1 MLLNIVKV
9 CVTDCYICHLTDYTF
24 LLLYIIFTGIKIKIM
39 NIKKLFTGIFFATA
53 LLLGQFEDP
62 VSISTSIEGNA
73 RAGEVI
79 EVQVIFSIDQG
90 WHIYGMDEIENG
102 PIPTSVKIFG
112 EAIKKQGIAIE
123 PDPIVSY
130 DDGFEMDIPHHDGRT
145 IITIP
150 LQLKDNVELGEIQ
163 LIAEATYQSCN
174 NTVCY
179 PPMDQSIEF
188 TVIIEPGDPRIDK
201 LNLVE
206 KVAIIE
212 NIDEL
217 SSLDN
222 AIEKGFWSFIILA
235 ASMGFLALLTPCV
248 FPMIP
253 ITVSFFT
260 QQGETSGKKPIKNAT
275 VYALGIIATFTLL
288 GFLLAVFLG
297 ASGANQ
303 LASSPW
309 VNLFIGAL
317 FVFFA
322 LSLFGMYEIQV
333 PQKLR
338 SYSLNQEKRSG
349 YVGILFMALT
359 FTLASFTCTVQFV
372 GLLLVAAAQ
381 GQWFWPMI
389 GMIVFSTAFAL
400 PFFFLAMFP
409 QYLAKL
415 PKSGGWL
422 NAVKVVLG
430 FLVFAVAFK
439 FIGNVDIVWGW
450 GLFTHNVVLAIWT
463 VSMIFT
469 GLYLLG
475 KIRLPHDSPIES
487 IGVGRM
493 LLSLFFIVF
502 GIYLGIGLLGRPI
515 NGTIES
521 YLPPKVESESG
532 IFITGVDTV
541 VDANKWYS
549 ELEDGIA
556 EAKRSG
562 KPIFLS
568 FSGYT
573 CTNCH
578 WMDAN
583 ILAQLEIRELLE
595 HFVLVKLY
603 TDGGKNHR
611 VKRQYEIDRFG
622 TAAQPFYAILDGN
635 EIEIARFPGMTRDLN
650 EFKEFLNKGINKG

>member
-1 MLLNIVKV
+1 MSIK
-9 CVTDCYICHLTDYTF
+9 TILTGILIFSTF
-24 LLLYIIFTGIKIKIM
+24 LF
-39 NIKKLFTGIFFATA
+39 
-53 LLLGQFEDP
+53 GQFEDP
-62 VSISTSIEGNA
+62 VSVSASIRENA

-79 EVQVIFSIDQG
+79 EVQVIFSIERG
-90 WHIYGMDEIENG
+90 WHIYGMEKIENG
-102 PIPTSVKIFG
+102 PIPTSIQIVS
-112 EAIKKQGIAIE
+112 EAVKKQGIIVE
-123 PDPIVSY
+123 PEPIASY
-130 DDGFEMDIPHHDGRT
+130 DEGFEMDIPHYDGRT
-145 IITIP
+145 KFTVPIK
-150 LQLKDNVELGEIQ
+150 LKDNIEPGVIILT
-163 LIAEATYQSCN
+163 AKATYQSCN
-174 NTVCY
+174 NTICY
-179 PPMDQSIEF
+179 PPMDQSVEVNLIVELG
-188 TVIIEPGDPRIDK
+188 EPRADR
-201 LNLVE
+201 LNLLE
-206 KVAIIE
+206 ETKIE
-212 NIDEL
+212 ANTNEL
-217 SSLDN
+217 TSLDG
-222 AIEKGFWSFIILA
+222 AIAKGFWSFILLA

-260 QQGETSGKKPIKNAT
+260 QQGETSGKKPIKNAL
-275 VYALGIIATFTLL
+275 VYALGIITTFTLL

-317 FVFFA
+317 FIFFA

-333 PQKLR
+333 PAKLR
-338 SYSLNQEKRSG
+338 NISIQQEKRSG
-349 YVGILFMALT
+349 YIGILFMALT

-381 GQWFWPMI
+381 GQWSWPML

-439 FIGNVDIVWGW
+439 FLGNVDLVWGW
-450 GLFTHNVVLAIWT
+450 GIFTHSVVLAIWT

-469 GLYLLG
+469 GVYLLG

-493 LLSLFFIVF
+493 ILSLLFIVF
-502 GIYLGIGLLGRPI
+502 GIYLGTGLLGRSI

-532 IFITGVDTV
+532 IVMTGKDTIV
-541 VDANKWYS
+541 EAQKWYS
-549 ELEDGIA
+549 EMADGIA
-556 EAKRSG
+556 EAKRTG

-583 ILAQLEIRELLE
+583 ILSQLEVRDLLE
-595 HFVLVKLY
+595 QFVLVKLY

-611 VKRQYEIDRFG
+611 EKRQYEIDRFG
-622 TAAQPFYAILDGN
+622 IAAQPFYVILDGT
-635 EIEIARFPGMTRDLN
+635 ELEIARFPGMTRN
-650 EFKEFLNKGINKG
+650 ASEFIEFLNKGINKG

>member
-1 MLLNIVKV
+1 MKVKQILIGIIILTSTLL
-9 CVTDCYICHLTDYTF
+9 F
-24 LLLYIIFTGIKIKIM
+24 
-39 NIKKLFTGIFFATA
+39 
-53 LLLGQFEDP
+53 GQFEDP
-62 VSISTSIEGNA
+62 VSVSASVKENV

-79 EVQVIFSIDQG
+79 EVQVIFSIENG
-90 WHIYGMDEIENG
+90 WHIYGMEEIENG
-102 PIPTSVKIFG
+102 PIPTSIKIVG
-112 EAIKKQGIAIE
+112 EAVAKQGIIVE
-123 PDPIVSY
+123 PEPIVSY
-130 DDGFEMDIPHHDGRT
+130 DEGFEMDIPHHSGRT
-145 IITIP
+145 KFIIPIK
-150 LQLKDNVELGEIQ
+150 LKESIESGSISLN
-163 LIAEATYQSCN
+163 AKTTYQSCN
-174 NTVCY
+174 NTICY
-179 PPMDQSIEF
+179 PPMDQSVEIDL
-188 TVIIEPGDPRIDK
+188 VIEPGEARTDR

-206 KVAIIE
+206 ETKIDAIK
-212 NIDEL
+212 NDL
-217 SSLDN
+217 TSLDS
-222 AIEKGFWSFIILA
+222 AIAKGFWSFILLA

-260 QQGETSGKKPIKNAT
+260 QQGETSGKKPIKNAL
-275 VYALGIIATFTLL
+275 VYALGIITTFTLL

-317 FVFFA
+317 FIFFA
-322 LSLFGMYEIQV
+322 LSLFGMYEIQA
-333 PQKLR
+333 PAKLR
-338 SYSLNQEKRSG
+338 NMSMQQEKRSG
-349 YVGILFMALT
+349 YIGILFMALT

-381 GQWFWPMI
+381 GQWFWPMV
-389 GMIVFSTAFAL
+389 GMVVFSTAFAL

-439 FIGNVDIVWGW
+439 FLGNVDLVWGW
-450 GLFTHNVVLAIWT
+450 GIFTNSVVLAIWT

-469 GLYLLG
+469 GIYLLG
-475 KIRLPHDSPIES
+475 KIRLPHDSPVES

-493 LLSLFFIVF
+493 ILSLLFIVL
-502 GIYLGIGLLGRPI
+502 GIYLGTGLLGRPI

-532 IFITGVDTV
+532 IVMTGKDTIIEAQKWFSEME
-541 VDANKWYS
+541 DA
-549 ELEDGIA
+549 IA
-556 EAKRSG
+556 EAKRTG
-562 KPIFLS
+562 KPLFLS

-583 ILAQLEIRELLE
+583 ILSQLEVRNLLE
-595 HFVLVKLY
+595 QFVLVKLY

-611 VKRQYEIDRFG
+611 AKRQYEIERFG
-622 TAAQPFYAILDGN
+622 TAAQPFYVILDEN
-635 EIEIARFPGMTRDLN
+635 ESEFARFPGMTRDVN
-650 EFKEFLNKGINKG
+650 EFKDFINKGLE

>member
-1 MLLNIVKV
+1 MKTLL
-9 CVTDCYICHLTDYTF
+9 
-24 LLLYIIFTGIKIKIM
+24 TGIVIFSTL
-39 NIKKLFTGIFFATA
+39 LF
-53 LLLGQFEDP
+53 GQFEDP
-62 VSISTSIEGNA
+62 VSVTASVRENA
-73 RAGEVI
+73 RSGEVI
-79 EVQVIFSIDQG
+79 EVQVIFSIDRG
-90 WHIYGMDEIENG
+90 WHIYGMEEIEDG
-102 PIPTSVKIFG
+102 PIPTSIQIVG
-112 EAIKKQGIAIE
+112 EAIEKQGIIVE
-123 PDPIVSY
+123 PEPIVSY
-130 DDGFEMDIPHHDGRT
+130 DEGFEMDIPHHDGRT
-145 IITIP
+145 KFIVPIK
-150 LQLKDNVELGEIQ
+150 LKENIEHGSIL
-163 LIAEATYQSCN
+163 LTAKATYQSCN
-174 NTVCY
+174 NTICY
-179 PPMDQSIEF
+179 PPMDQSAEIDLM
-188 TVIIEPGDPRIDK
+188 VEPGEARTDRV
-201 LNLVE
+201 NLVE
-206 KVAIIE
+206 ELKIE
-212 NIDEL
+212 TNTNEL
-217 SSLDN
+217 TSLDG
-222 AIEKGFWSFIILA
+222 AIAKGFWSFILLA

-260 QQGETSGKKPIKNAT
+260 QQGEKSGKKPIKNAL
-275 VYALGIIATFTLL
+275 VYALGIITTFTLL

-317 FVFFA
+317 FIFFA

-333 PQKLR
+333 PAKLR
-338 SYSLNQEKRSG
+338 NISMQQEKRSG
-349 YVGILFMALT
+349 YIGILFMALT

-439 FIGNVDIVWGW
+439 FLGNVDLVWGW
-450 GLFTHNVVLAIWT
+450 GIFTHSVVLAIWT

-469 GLYLLG
+469 GIYLLG
-475 KIRLPHDSPIES
+475 KIRLPHDSPVES

-493 LLSLFFIVF
+493 ILSLLFIVF
-502 GIYLGIGLLGRPI
+502 GIYLSTGLLGRPI

-532 IFITGVDTV
+532 IVMTGKDTIME
-541 VDANKWYS
+541 AQKWYS
-549 ELEDGIA
+549 EMADAIA
-556 EAKRSG
+556 EAKRTG

-583 ILAQLEIRELLE
+583 ILSQLEVKDLLE
-595 HFVLVKLY
+595 QFVLVKLY
-603 TDGGKNHR
+603 TDGGKNYR
-611 VKRQYEIDRFG
+611 EKRQYEIDRFG
-622 TAAQPFYAILDGN
+622 TAAQPFYVILDGT
-635 EIEIARFPGMTRDLN
+635 ELEIARFPGMTRN
-650 EFKEFLNKGINKG
+650 ASEFVEFLNKGLNKG

>member
-1 MLLNIVKV
+1 
-9 CVTDCYICHLTDYTF
+9 
-24 LLLYIIFTGIKIKIM
+24 M
-39 NIKKLFTGIFFATA
+39 NIKTIIKGILLITTVLF
-53 LLLGQFEDP
+53 GQFEDP
-62 VSISTSIEGNA
+62 VSVTASVRENG

-79 EVQVIFSIDQG
+79 EVQVVFYIDRG
-90 WHIYGMDEIENG
+90 WHIYGMEEIDNG
-102 PIPTSVKIFG
+102 PIPTSIKIIG
-112 EAIKKQGIAIE
+112 ESIDVQGIIVE
-123 PDPIVSY
+123 PEPIVSY
-130 DDGFEMDIPHHDGRT
+130 DEGFEMDIPHHDGRT
-145 IITIP
+145 KFIVPIK
-150 LQLKDNVELGEIQ
+150 LKEDIESGTTS
-163 LIAEATYQSCN
+163 IAVTATYQSCN
-174 NTVCY
+174 NAICY
-179 PPMDQSIEF
+179 PPMDQSVE
-188 TVIIEPGDPRIDK
+188 VDLIIESGLARDDK
-201 LNLVE
+201 LILAE
-206 KVAIIE
+206 ETTIE
-212 NIDEL
+212 SITNEL
-217 SSLDN
+217 TSLDN
-222 AIEKGFWSFIILA
+222 AIEKGIWSFILLA

-260 QQGETSGKKPIKNAT
+260 QQGETSGKKPIKNAL
-275 VYALGIIATFTLL
+275 VYALGIITTFTLL

-317 FVFFA
+317 FIFFA

-333 PQKLR
+333 PAKLR
-338 SYSLNQEKRSG
+338 NISMQQEKRSG

-430 FLVFAVAFK
+430 FLVFSVAFK
-439 FIGNVDIVWGW
+439 FLGNVDLVWGW
-450 GLFTHNVVLAIWT
+450 GIFTNSVVLAIWT
-463 VSMIFT
+463 VSMLFT
-469 GLYLLG
+469 GIYLLG
-475 KIRLPHDSPIES
+475 KIRLPHDSSVES

-493 LLSLFFIVF
+493 ILSLLFIVF
-502 GIYLGIGLLGRPI
+502 GIYLGTGLLGRPI

-532 IFITGVDTV
+532 IVMTGKDT
-541 VDANKWYS
+541 AIEAQKWYS
-549 ELEDGIA
+549 EMNDAIT
-556 EAKRSG
+556 EAKRTG

-583 ILAQLEIRELLE
+583 ILSKQEVKNLLE
-595 HFVLVKLY
+595 QFVLVKLY

-611 VKRQYEIDRFG
+611 EKREYEIDRFG
-622 TAAQPFYAILDGN
+622 TAAQPFYVILDGS
-635 EIEIARFPGMTRDLN
+635 ELEIARFPGMTRNAN
-650 EFKEFLNKGINKG
+650 EFIEFLNKGLIKG

>member
-1 MLLNIVKV
+1 MKTLLTGI
-9 CVTDCYICHLTDYTF
+9 
-24 LLLYIIFTGIKIKIM
+24 IIFSTL
-39 NIKKLFTGIFFATA
+39 LF
-53 LLLGQFEDP
+53 GQFEDP
-62 VSISTSIEGNA
+62 VSVTASVRENA
-73 RAGEVI
+73 RSGEVI
-79 EVQVIFSIDQG
+79 EVQVIFSIDRG
-90 WHIYGMDEIENG
+90 WHIYGMEEIEDG
-102 PIPTSVKIFG
+102 PIPTSIQIVG
-112 EAIKKQGIAIE
+112 EAIEKQGIIVE
-123 PDPIVSY
+123 PEPIVSY
-130 DDGFEMDIPHHDGRT
+130 DEGFEMDIPHHDGRT
-145 IITIP
+145 KFIVPIK
-150 LQLKDNVELGEIQ
+150 LKENIEHGSIL
-163 LIAEATYQSCN
+163 LTAKATYQSCN
-174 NTVCY
+174 NTICY
-179 PPMDQSIEF
+179 PPMDQSAE
-188 TVIIEPGDPRIDK
+188 ID
-201 LNLVE
+201 LMVESGEARTDRVNLVE
-206 KVAIIE
+206 ELKIE
-212 NIDEL
+212 TNTNEL
-217 SSLDN
+217 TSLDG
-222 AIEKGFWSFIILA
+222 AIAKGFWSFILLA

-260 QQGETSGKKPIKNAT
+260 QQGEKSGKKPIKNAL
-275 VYALGIIATFTLL
+275 VYALGIITTFTLL

-317 FVFFA
+317 FIFFA
-322 LSLFGMYEIQV
+322 LSLFGMYEIQ
-333 PQKLR
+333 
-338 SYSLNQEKRSG
+338 
-349 YVGILFMALT
+349 ALT

-439 FIGNVDIVWGW
+439 FLGNVDLVWGW
-450 GLFTHNVVLAIWT
+450 GIFTHSVVLAIWT

-469 GLYLLG
+469 GIYLLG
-475 KIRLPHDSPIES
+475 KIRLPHDSPVES

-493 LLSLFFIVF
+493 ILSLLFIVF
-502 GIYLGIGLLGRPI
+502 GIYLGTGLLGRPI

-532 IFITGVDTV
+532 IVMTGKDTIME
-541 VDANKWYS
+541 AQKWYS
-549 ELEDGIA
+549 EMADAIA
-556 EAKRSG
+556 EAKRTG

-583 ILAQLEIRELLE
+583 ILSQLEVKDLLE
-595 HFVLVKLY
+595 QFVLVKLY
-603 TDGGKNHR
+603 TDGGKNYR
-611 VKRQYEIDRFG
+611 EKRQYEIDRFG
-622 TAAQPFYAILDGN
+622 TAAQFV
-635 EIEIARFPGMTRDLN
+635 
-650 EFKEFLNKGINKG
+650 EFLNKGLNKG

>member
-1 MLLNIVKV
+1 MSTKNIL
-9 CVTDCYICHLTDYTF
+9 IG
-24 LLLYIIFTGIKIKIM
+24 II
-39 NIKKLFTGIFFATA
+39 LFSTTLVF
-53 LLLGQFEDP
+53 GQFEDP
-62 VSISTSIEGNA
+62 VTVTASVNENA

-79 EVQVIFSIDQG
+79 EVQVILSVEKG
-90 WHIYGMDEIENG
+90 WHIYGMEEIENG
-102 PIPTSVKIFG
+102 PIPTSIQIVGK
-112 EAIKKQGIAIE
+112 AIAKQGSIVE
-123 PDPIVSY
+123 PNPIVSY
-130 DDGFEMDIPHHDGRT
+130 DEGFEMDIPHHDGRVKF
-145 IITIP
+145 IVPIKLKENIEFGAISIT
-150 LQLKDNVELGEIQ
+150 
-163 LIAEATYQSCN
+163 ATATYQSCN

-179 PPMDQSIEF
+179 PPIDQSVTFDLMVEQGEARDDRLVLIE
-188 TVIIEPGDPRIDK
+188 ESKIDSNTNQ
-201 LNLVE
+201 LT
-206 KVAIIE
+206 
-212 NIDEL
+212 
-217 SSLDN
+217 SLEG
-222 AIEKGFWSFIILA
+222 AIEKGFWSFILLA

-260 QQGETSGKKPIKNAT
+260 QQGETSGKKPIKNAL
-275 VYALGIIATFTLL
+275 VYTLGIITTFTLL

-317 FVFFA
+317 FIFFA

-333 PQKLR
+333 PAKLR
-338 SYSLNQEKRSG
+338 NMSMQQEKRSG
-349 YVGILFMALT
+349 YIGVLFMALT

-422 NAVKVVLG
+422 NAVKVVMG

-439 FIGNVDIVWGW
+439 FLGNVDLVWGW
-450 GLFTHNVVLAIWT
+450 GIFTHNVVLAIWT

-469 GLYLLG
+469 GIYLLG

-487 IGVGRM
+487 ISAGRM
-493 LLSLFFIVF
+493 ILSLFFIVF
-502 GIYLGIGLLGRPI
+502 GLYLGTGLLGSPI

-521 YLPPKVESESG
+521 FLPPKVESESG
-532 IFITGVDTV
+532 IVMTGKDTNV
-541 VDANKWYS
+541 EAQKWFS
-549 ELEDGIA
+549 EMADGIA
-556 EAKRSG
+556 EAKRTG
-562 KPIFLS
+562 KPIFVS

-583 ILAQLEIRELLE
+583 ILSQIEVRKLLE
-595 HFVLVKLY
+595 QFVLVKLY
-603 TDGGKNHR
+603 TDGGENHR
-611 VKRQYEIDRFG
+611 EKRQYEIDQFG
-622 TAAQPFYAILDGN
+622 TAAQPFYALLD
-635 EIEIARFPGMTRDLN
+635 ETESEIARFPGLTRNVN
-650 EFKEFLNKGINKG
+650 EFVEFINKGLNKG

>member
-1 MLLNIVKV
+1 
-9 CVTDCYICHLTDYTF
+9 
-24 LLLYIIFTGIKIKIM
+24 M
-39 NIKKLFTGIFFATA
+39 NIKTILTGILIFTTF
-53 LLLGQFEDP
+53 LFGQFEDP
-62 VSISTSIEGNA
+62 VSVTSSVKENV

-79 EVQVIFSIDQG
+79 EVQVILSIDRG
-90 WHIYGMDEIENG
+90 WHIYGMEKIEYG
-102 PIPTSVKIFG
+102 PIPTSIQIVG
-112 EAIKKQGIAIE
+112 EAIEKRGIIVE
-123 PDPIVSY
+123 PEPIVSY
-130 DDGFEMDIPHHDGRT
+130 DEGFEMDIPHHDGRT
-145 IITIP
+145 KFIVPIKLKKNIESGTIS
-150 LQLKDNVELGEIQ
+150 LTAI
-163 LIAEATYQSCN
+163 ATYQSCD
-174 NTVCY
+174 NTICY
-179 PPMDQSIEF
+179 PPMDQTVEF
-188 TVIIEPGDPRIDK
+188 DLIVESGEARSDKLYLVEESIIEASINE
-201 LNLVE
+201 LTSLE
-206 KVAIIE
+206 SAI
-212 NIDEL
+212 
-217 SSLDN
+217 
-222 AIEKGFWSFIILA
+222 AKGFWSFILLA

-260 QQGETSGKKPIKNAT
+260 QQGETSGKKPIKNAL
-275 VYALGIIATFTLL
+275 VYALGIITTFTLL

-309 VNLFIGAL
+309 INLFIGAL
-317 FVFFA
+317 FIFFA

-333 PQKLR
+333 PAKLR
-338 SYSLNQEKRSG
+338 NMSMQQEKRSG
-349 YVGILFMALT
+349 YLGILFMALT

-439 FIGNVDIVWGW
+439 FLGNADLVWGW
-450 GLFTHNVVLAIWT
+450 GIITHSVVLVIWT
-463 VSMIFT
+463 VTMVFT
-469 GLYLLG
+469 GIYLLG
-475 KIRLPHDSPIES
+475 KIRLPHDSPVES

-493 LLSLFFIVF
+493 ILSLLFIVF
-502 GIYLGIGLLGRPI
+502 GIYLGTGLLGRPI

-532 IFITGVDTV
+532 IVMTGKDTAV
-541 VDANKWYS
+541 EAQKWYS
-549 ELEDGIA
+549 EMTDAIA
-556 EAKRSG
+556 EAKRTG

-583 ILAQLEIRELLE
+583 ILSELEVRTLLE
-595 HFVLVKLY
+595 QFVLVKLY
-603 TDGGKNHR
+603 TDGGENYRK
-611 VKRQYEIDRFG
+611 KRQYEIDKFG
-622 TAAQPFYAILDGN
+622 TAAQPFYVILDRSEV
-635 EIEIARFPGMTRDLN
+635 EIVRFPGMTRDVN
-650 EFKEFLNKGINKG
+650 EFVEFLNNGLNKG

>member
-1 MLLNIVKV
+1 
-9 CVTDCYICHLTDYTF
+9 
-24 LLLYIIFTGIKIKIM
+24 M
-39 NIKKLFTGIFFATA
+39 NIKTILTGILIFTTF
-53 LLLGQFEDP
+53 LFGEFEDP
-62 VSISTSIEGNA
+62 VSITASVKENV

-79 EVQVIFSIDQG
+79 EVQVIFSIDRG
-90 WHIYGMDEIENG
+90 WHIYGMEEIENG
-102 PIPTSVKIFG
+102 PIPTSIQIVG
-112 EAIKKQGIAIE
+112 EEFEKQGIIGE
-123 PDPIVSY
+123 PEPIISY
-130 DDGFEMDIPHHDGRT
+130 DEGFGMDIPHYDGRT
-145 IITIP
+145 KFIVPIK
-150 LQLKDNVELGEIQ
+150 LKDNIEFETISLVAI
-163 LIAEATYQSCN
+163 ATYQSCN
-174 NTVCY
+174 NTICY
-179 PPMDQSIEF
+179 PPIDQSVEVDLI
-188 TVIIEPGDPRIDK
+188 VEPGEARADR

-206 KVAIIE
+206 ETK
-212 NIDEL
+212 IDVIRNDIT
-217 SSLDN
+217 SLDS
-222 AIEKGFWSFIILA
+222 AIAKGFWSFIILA

-260 QQGETSGKKPIKNAT
+260 QQGETSGKKPIKNAL
-275 VYALGIIATFTLL
+275 VYALGIITTFTLL

-317 FVFFA
+317 FIFFA

-333 PQKLR
+333 PAKLR
-338 SYSLNQEKRSG
+338 NISMQQEKRSG
-349 YVGILFMALT
+349 YIGILFMALT

-439 FIGNVDIVWGW
+439 FIGNVDLVWSW
-450 GLFTHNVVLAIWT
+450 GIFTHSVVLAIWI

-469 GLYLLG
+469 GIYLLG
-475 KIRLPHDSPIES
+475 KIRLPHDSPVES
-487 IGVGRM
+487 IGAGRM
-493 LLSLFFIVF
+493 ILSLFFIVF
-502 GIYLGIGLLGRPI
+502 GIYLGTGLMGRPI
-515 NGTIES
+515 NGTIAS

-532 IFITGVDTV
+532 IVMTGKDTV
-541 VDANKWYS
+541 IEAQKWFS
-549 ELEDGIA
+549 EMNEAIV
-556 EAKRSG
+556 EAKRTG

-583 ILAQLEIRELLE
+583 ILSQLEIRNLLE
-595 HFVLVKLY
+595 QFVLVKLY

-611 VKRQYEIDRFG
+611 KKRQYEIDRFG
-622 TAAQPFYAILDGN
+622 TAAQPFYVILNGS
-635 EIEIARFPGMTRDLN
+635 ESEIARFPGMTRSVK
-650 EFKEFLNKGINKG
+650 EFIDFLNKGLE

>member
-1 MLLNIVKV
+1 MNMKTI
-9 CVTDCYICHLTDYTF
+9 LTGILIFTTF
-24 LLLYIIFTGIKIKIM
+24 LF
-39 NIKKLFTGIFFATA
+39 
-53 LLLGQFEDP
+53 GQFNDP
-62 VSISTSIEGNA
+62 VSITASVKKNV

-79 EVQVIFSIDQG
+79 EVQVIFSIDRG
-90 WHIYGMDEIENG
+90 WHIYGMEEIENG
-102 PIPTSVKIFG
+102 PIPTSIQITG
-112 EAIKKQGIAIE
+112 EAIDKQGIIIE
-123 PDPIVSY
+123 PEPIVSY
-130 DDGFEMDIPHHDGRT
+130 DEGFEMDIPHHDGRT
-145 IITIP
+145 KFIVPIK
-150 LQLKDNVELGEIQ
+150 LKDNIESERISLT
-163 LIAEATYQSCN
+163 ATATYQSCN
-174 NTVCY
+174 NTICY
-179 PPMDQSIEF
+179 PPIDQSVEIDLL
-188 TVIIEPGDPRIDK
+188 VEPGEARADR

-206 KVAIIE
+206 ETK
-212 NIDEL
+212 IDVIKSDL
-217 SSLDN
+217 TSLDS
-222 AIEKGFWSFIILA
+222 AMAKGFWSFILLA

-260 QQGETSGKKPIKNAT
+260 QQGETSGKKPIKNAL
-275 VYALGIIATFTLL
+275 VYALGIITTFTLL

-317 FVFFA
+317 FIFFA

-333 PQKLR
+333 PAKLR
-338 SYSLNQEKRSG
+338 NISMQQEKRSG
-349 YVGILFMALT
+349 YIGILFMALT

-409 QYLAKL
+409 QYLTKL

-422 NAVKVVLG
+422 NSVKVVLG

-439 FIGNVDIVWGW
+439 FIGNVDLVWSW
-450 GLFTHNVVLAIWT
+450 GIFTHSVVLAIWT

-469 GLYLLG
+469 GIYLLG
-475 KIRLPHDSPIES
+475 KIRLPHDSPVES
-487 IGVGRM
+487 IGAGRM
-493 LLSLFFIVF
+493 ILSLFFIVF
-502 GIYLGIGLLGRPI
+502 GIYLGTGLIGRPI
-515 NGTIES
+515 NGTIAS

-532 IFITGVDTV
+532 IVMTGKDTV
-541 VDANKWYS
+541 IEAQKWFS
-549 ELEDGIA
+549 EMNEAIA
-556 EAKRSG
+556 EAKRTG

-583 ILAQLEIRELLE
+583 ILSQLEIRNLLE
-595 HFVLVKLY
+595 QFVLVKLY

-611 VKRQYEIDRFG
+611 EKRQYEIDRFG
-622 TAAQPFYAILDGN
+622 TAAQPFYVILNGY
-635 EIEIARFPGMTRDLN
+635 ESEIARFPGMTRSVK
-650 EFKEFLNKGINKG
+650 EFKIFLNKGLE

>member
-1 MLLNIVKV
+1 MS
-9 CVTDCYICHLTDYTF
+9 
-24 LLLYIIFTGIKIKIM
+24 M
-39 NIKKLFTGIFFATA
+39 KKLFIGI
-53 LLLGQFEDP
+53 LLLSTSLLFGQFEDP
-62 VSISTSIEGNA
+62 VLVSASVRENV

-79 EVQVIFSIDQG
+79 EVQVIFSIDRG
-90 WHIYGMDEIENG
+90 WHIYGMEEIENG
-102 PIPTSVKIFG
+102 PIPTSVQIVGK
-112 EAIKKQGIAIE
+112 AIERQGIIVE
-123 PDPIVSY
+123 PEPIVSY
-130 DDGFEMDIPHHDGRT
+130 DEGFEMDIPHHEGRT
-145 IITIP
+145 IFIVPIK
-150 LQLKDNVELGEIQ
+150 LKENIESGEI
-163 LIAEATYQSCN
+163 LLTTKTTYQSCN
-174 NTVCY
+174 NTICY
-179 PPMDQSIEF
+179 PPIDQSVEF
-188 TVIIEPGDPRIDK
+188 DVIVEPGEPRSDR
-201 LNLVE
+201 LNLAE
-206 KVAIIE
+206 ESEIE
-212 NIDEL
+212 VKTNEL
-217 SSLDN
+217 TTLDN
-222 AIEKGFWSFIILA
+222 AIAKGFWSFILLA

-260 QQGETSGKKPIKNAT
+260 QQGETSGKKPIKNAL
-275 VYALGIIATFTLL
+275 VYALGIITTFTLL

-333 PQKLR
+333 PEKLR
-338 SYSLNQEKRSG
+338 SFSMHQEKRSG

-381 GQWFWPMI
+381 GQWFWPML
-389 GMIVFSTAFAL
+389 GMIVFSTAFTL

-439 FIGNVDIVWGW
+439 FLGNVDLVWGW
-450 GLFTHNVVLAIWT
+450 GIFTHNVVLAIWT

-469 GLYLLG
+469 GIYLLG

-493 LLSLFFIVF
+493 ILSLFFIVF
-502 GIYLGIGLLGRPI
+502 GLYLGSGLLGRPI
-515 NGTIES
+515 NGTIKS

-532 IFITGVDTV
+532 IVMTGKDTIV
-541 VDANKWYS
+541 EAHKWFSEMEDA
-549 ELEDGIA
+549 IA
-556 EAKRSG
+556 EAKRTG
-562 KPIFLS
+562 KLIFLS

-583 ILAQLEIRELLE
+583 ILSLPEVRNLLKQ
-595 HFVLVKLY
+595 FVLVKLY

-611 VKRQYEIDRFG
+611 EKRQYEIDRFG
-622 TAAQPFYAILDGN
+622 TAAQPFYVILDGT
-635 EIEIARFPGMTRDLN
+635 ELELACFPGMTRNVN
-650 EFKEFLNKGINKG
+650 EFVEFLNKGTNKG

>member
-1 MLLNIVKV
+1 
-9 CVTDCYICHLTDYTF
+9 
-24 LLLYIIFTGIKIKIM
+24 M
-39 NIKKLFTGIFFATA
+39 NIKKILTGILIFTTF
-53 LLLGQFEDP
+53 LFGQFEDP
-62 VSISTSIEGNA
+62 VSITASVRENV

-79 EVQVIFSIDQG
+79 EVQVIFAIDRE
-90 WHIYGMDEIENG
+90 WHIYGMEKIENG
-102 PIPTSVKIFG
+102 PIPTSIQIVG
-112 EAIKKQGIAIE
+112 DAVEKQGIIVE
-123 PDPIVSY
+123 PKPIVSY
-130 DDGFEMDIPHHDGRT
+130 DEGFEIDIPHHEGRT
-145 IITIP
+145 KFIVPIK
-150 LQLKDNVELGEIQ
+150 LKEDIEPGSIL
-163 LIAEATYQSCN
+163 LTATATYQSCN
-174 NTVCY
+174 STICY
-179 PPMDQSIEF
+179 PPMDQSVKIDLVIESGEAR
-188 TVIIEPGDPRIDK
+188 TDLILMEEPEIEVNANELTTLDS
-201 LNLVE
+201 
-206 KVAIIE
+206 AI
-212 NIDEL
+212 
-217 SSLDN
+217 
-222 AIEKGFWSFIILA
+222 AKGFWSFILLA

-260 QQGETSGKKPIKNAT
+260 QQGETSGKKPIANAL
-275 VYALGIIATFTLL
+275 VYTLGIITTFTLL
-288 GFLLAVFLG
+288 GFLLAIFLG

-317 FVFFA
+317 FIFFA

-333 PQKLR
+333 PEKLR
-338 SYSLNQEKRSG
+338 SFSMQQEKRSG
-349 YVGILFMALT
+349 YMGILFMALT

-381 GQWFWPMI
+381 GQWFWPLL

-422 NAVKVVLG
+422 NAVKVVMG

-439 FIGNVDIVWGW
+439 FLGNVDLVWGL
-450 GLFTHNVVLAIWT
+450 GIFTHNVVLAIWT

-469 GLYLLG
+469 GIYLLG
-475 KIRLPHDSPIES
+475 KIRLPHDSPVES

-493 LLSLFFIVF
+493 ILSLFFIVF
-502 GIYLGIGLLGRPI
+502 GIYLGTGLLGRPI

-532 IFITGVDTV
+532 IVMTGKDTV
-541 VDANKWYS
+541 VEAQKWFSEMTDA
-549 ELEDGIA
+549 IA
-556 EAKRSG
+556 EAKRTG

-583 ILAQLEIRELLE
+583 ILSLLE
-595 HFVLVKLY
+595 VRNLLEQFVLVKLY
-603 TDGGKNHR
+603 TDGGENHR
-611 VKRQYEIDRFG
+611 EKRQYEIDRFG
-622 TAAQPFYAILDGN
+622 TAAQPFYVILDGS
-635 EIEIARFPGMTRDLN
+635 ELEIARFAGMTRN
-650 EFKEFLNKGINKG
+650 TSVFVEFLNKGLNKG

>member
-1 MLLNIVKV
+1 MKIKTLI
-9 CVTDCYICHLTDYTF
+9 TGI
-24 LLLYIIFTGIKIKIM
+24 LLLTTL
-39 NIKKLFTGIFFATA
+39 LF
-53 LLLGQFEDP
+53 GQFDDP
-62 VSISTSIEGNA
+62 VSVSASIRENA
-73 RAGEVI
+73 RAGEVV
-79 EVQVIFSIDQG
+79 EVQVIFSIDRG
-90 WHIYGMDEIENG
+90 WHIYGMEEIENG
-102 PIPTSVKIFG
+102 PIPTAIEVVG
-112 EAIKKQGIAIE
+112 EAIVKQGIIVE
-123 PDPIVSY
+123 PEPIVSY
-130 DDGFEMDIPHHDGRT
+130 DEGFEMDIPHHDGRVKF
-145 IITIP
+145 IVPIK
-150 LQLKDNVELGEIQ
+150 LKDNIETGTISLT
-163 LIAEATYQSCN
+163 ATATYQSCN
-174 NTVCY
+174 NTICY
-179 PPMDQSIEF
+179 PPTDQSVEIDLIVEQGEVRADRLDLIEESA
-188 TVIIEPGDPRIDK
+188 IE
-201 LNLVE
+201 LNT
-206 KVAIIE
+206 
-212 NIDEL
+212 NEL
-217 SSLDN
+217 TTLEN
-222 AIEKGFWSFIILA
+222 AIAKGFWSFILLA

-260 QQGETSGKKPIKNAT
+260 QQGETSGKKPIKNAL
-275 VYALGIIATFTLL
+275 VYALGIITTFTLL
-288 GFLLAVFLG
+288 GFLLAVLLG

-303 LASSPW
+303 LASSAW

-317 FVFFA
+317 FIFFA

-333 PQKLR
+333 PAKLR
-338 SYSLNQEKRSG
+338 NMSMQQEKRSG
-349 YVGILFMALT
+349 YMGILFMALT

-422 NAVKVVLG
+422 NAVKVVMG

-439 FIGNVDIVWGW
+439 FLGNVDLVWGL
-450 GLFTHNVVLAIWT
+450 GILTHSVVLAIWT
-463 VSMIFT
+463 VSMVFT
-469 GLYLLG
+469 GIYLLG
-475 KIRLPHDSPIES
+475 KIRLPHDSPVEL

-493 LLSLFFIVF
+493 ILSLLFIVF
-502 GIYLGIGLLGRPI
+502 GIYLGTGLLGRPI

-532 IFITGVDTV
+532 IVMTGKDTIV
-541 VDANKWYS
+541 EAQKWYS
-549 ELEDGIA
+549 EMADAIA
-556 EAKRSG
+556 EAKRTG

-583 ILAQLEIRELLE
+583 ILSQLEIRYLLE
-595 HFVLVKLY
+595 QFVLVKLY

-611 VKRQYEIDRFG
+611 EKRQYEIDKFG
-622 TAAQPFYAILDGN
+622 TAAQPFYVILDGT
-635 EIEIARFPGMTRDLN
+635 ELEIARFPGMTRN
-650 EFKEFLNKGINKG
+650 ASEFIEFLNKGINKG

>member
-1 MLLNIVKV
+1 MNMKTI
-9 CVTDCYICHLTDYTF
+9 LTGILIFTTF
-24 LLLYIIFTGIKIKIM
+24 LF
-39 NIKKLFTGIFFATA
+39 
-53 LLLGQFEDP
+53 GQFNDP
-62 VSISTSIEGNA
+62 VSITASVKKNV

-79 EVQVIFSIDQG
+79 EVQVIFSIDRG
-90 WHIYGMDEIENG
+90 WHIYGMEEIENG
-102 PIPTSVKIFG
+102 PIPTSIQITG
-112 EAIKKQGIAIE
+112 EAIDKQGIIIE
-123 PDPIVSY
+123 PEPIVSY
-130 DDGFEMDIPHHDGRT
+130 DEGFEMDIPHHDGRT
-145 IITIP
+145 KFIVPIK
-150 LQLKDNVELGEIQ
+150 LKDNIESERISLT
-163 LIAEATYQSCN
+163 ATATYQSCN
-174 NTVCY
+174 NTICY
-179 PPMDQSIEF
+179 PPIDQSVEIDLL
-188 TVIIEPGDPRIDK
+188 VEPGEARADR

-206 KVAIIE
+206 ETK
-212 NIDEL
+212 IDVIKSDL
-217 SSLDN
+217 TSLDS
-222 AIEKGFWSFIILA
+222 AIAKGFWSFILLA

-260 QQGETSGKKPIKNAT
+260 QQGETSGKKPIKNAL
-275 VYALGIIATFTLL
+275 VYALGIITTFTLL

-317 FVFFA
+317 FIFFA

-333 PQKLR
+333 PAKLR
-338 SYSLNQEKRSG
+338 NISMQQEKRSG
-349 YVGILFMALT
+349 YIGILFMALT

-409 QYLAKL
+409 QYLTKL

-422 NAVKVVLG
+422 NSVKVVLG

-439 FIGNVDIVWGW
+439 FIGNVDLVWSW
-450 GLFTHNVVLAIWT
+450 GIFTHSVVLAIWT

-469 GLYLLG
+469 GIYLLG
-475 KIRLPHDSPIES
+475 KIRLPHDSPVES
-487 IGVGRM
+487 IGAGRM
-493 LLSLFFIVF
+493 ILSLFFIVF
-502 GIYLGIGLLGRPI
+502 GIYLGTGLIGRPI
-515 NGTIES
+515 NGTIAS

-532 IFITGVDTV
+532 IVMTGKDTV
-541 VDANKWYS
+541 IEAQKWFS
-549 ELEDGIA
+549 EMNEAIA
-556 EAKRSG
+556 EAKRTG

-583 ILAQLEIRELLE
+583 ILSQLEIRNLLE
-595 HFVLVKLY
+595 QFVLVKLY

-611 VKRQYEIDRFG
+611 EKRQYEIDRFG
-622 TAAQPFYAILDGN
+622 TAAQPFYVILNGY
-635 EIEIARFPGMTRDLN
+635 ESEIARFPGMTRSIK
-650 EFKEFLNKGINKG
+650 EFKIFLNKGLE

>member
-1 MLLNIVKV
+1 MNMKK
-9 CVTDCYICHLTDYTF
+9 
-24 LLLYIIFTGIKIKIM
+24 IIFGT
-39 NIKKLFTGIFFATA
+39 LFITA
-53 LLLGQFEDP
+53 LLFGQFEDP
-62 VSISTSIEGNA
+62 VSVSASVEGNV

-79 EVQVIFSIDQG
+79 EVHVTFFIDRG
-90 WHIYGMDEIENG
+90 WHIYGTEEIENG
-102 PIPTSVKIFG
+102 PIPTSVIIVGETIERQGKI
-112 EAIKKQGIAIE
+112 IE
-123 PDPIVSY
+123 PEPIVSY
-130 DDGFEMDIPHHDGRT
+130 DEGFEMDIPHHDGQTT
-145 IITIP
+145 ITVP
-150 LQLKDNVELGEIQ
+150 LQLKDNIEFGTIK

-174 NTVCY
+174 NSICY
-179 PPMDQSIEF
+179 PPMDQSVEIN
-188 TVIIEPGDPRIDK
+188 VIVEKGEPRVDR

-206 KVAIIE
+206 DSEII
-212 NIDEL
+212 NNTNSL
-217 SSLDN
+217 SSLDS

-275 VYALGIIATFTLL
+275 VYALGIVATFTLL

-333 PQKLR
+333 PEKLR
-338 SYSLNQEKRSG
+338 SFSMKQEKRSG

-439 FIGNVDIVWGW
+439 FIGNVDLVWGW

-475 KIRLPHDSPIES
+475 KIRLPHDSAIES

-502 GIYLGIGLLGRPI
+502 GIYLGTGLLGRPI

-532 IFITGVDTV
+532 IIITGKDTSL
-541 VDANKWYS
+541 DANKWYS
-549 ELEDGIA
+549 EIDEGIT
-556 EAKRSG
+556 EAKQSG
-562 KPIFLS
+562 KPIFVS

-583 ILAQLEIRELLE
+583 ILSQLEIRELME

-603 TDGGKNHR
+603 TDGGINHR
-611 VKRQYEIDRFG
+611 AKQQYEIDRFG

-635 EIEIARFPGMTRDLN
+635 ETEIARFPGMTRDVN
-650 EFKEFLNKGINKG
+650 EFKEFLSKGINKG

>member
-1 MLLNIVKV
+1 
-9 CVTDCYICHLTDYTF
+9 
-24 LLLYIIFTGIKIKIM
+24 
-39 NIKKLFTGIFFATA
+39 
-53 LLLGQFEDP
+53 
-62 VSISTSIEGNA
+62 
-73 RAGEVI
+73 
-79 EVQVIFSIDQG
+79 
-90 WHIYGMDEIENG
+90 
-102 PIPTSVKIFG
+102 
-112 EAIKKQGIAIE
+112 
-123 PDPIVSY
+123 
-130 DDGFEMDIPHHDGRT
+130 MDIPHHDGGT
-145 IITIP
+145 KFIVPIK
-150 LQLKDNVELGEIQ
+150 LKENIESGAISLT
-163 LIAEATYQSCN
+163 ATATYQSCN
-174 NTVCY
+174 NTICY
-179 PPMDQSIEF
+179 PPTDQSVEIDLM
-188 TVIIEPGDPRIDK
+188 VEPGEARADR

-206 KVAIIE
+206 VLKIE
-212 NIDEL
+212 ANTNEL
-217 SSLDN
+217 TSLDS
-222 AIEKGFWSFIILA
+222 AIAKGFWSFILLA
-235 ASMGFLALLTPCV
+235 ASMGLLALLTPCV

-260 QQGETSGKKPIKNAT
+260 QQGETSGKKPIKNAL
-275 VYALGIIATFTLL
+275 VYALGIITTFTLL

-317 FVFFA
+317 FIFFA

-333 PQKLR
+333 PAKLR
-338 SYSLNQEKRSG
+338 NISMQQEKRSG
-349 YVGILFMALT
+349 YIGILFMALT

-422 NAVKVVLG
+422 NSVKVVLG

-439 FIGNVDIVWGW
+439 FLGNVDLVWGW
-450 GLFTHNVVLAIWT
+450 GIFTHSVVLVIWT

-469 GLYLLG
+469 GIYLLG
-475 KIRLPHDSPIES
+475 KIRLPHDSPVES

-493 LLSLFFIVF
+493 ILSLLFIVF
-502 GIYLGIGLLGRPI
+502 GIYLGTGLLGRPI

-532 IFITGVDTV
+532 IVMTGKDTIEE
-541 VDANKWYS
+541 AQKWYS
-549 ELEDGIA
+549 EMADGIA
-556 EAKRSG
+556 EAKRTG

-583 ILAQLEIRELLE
+583 ILSQQEVRNLLKQ
-595 HFVLVKLY
+595 FVLVKLY
-603 TDGGKNHR
+603 TDGGENYR
-611 VKRQYEIDRFG
+611 EKRQYEIDRFG
-622 TAAQPFYAILDGN
+622 TAAQPFYVILDGA
-635 EIEIARFPGMTRDLN
+635 ESEIARFPGMTRDVNEFVKFLN
-650 EFKEFLNKGINKG
+650 EGINEG

>member
-1 MLLNIVKV
+1 
-9 CVTDCYICHLTDYTF
+9 
-24 LLLYIIFTGIKIKIM
+24 M
-39 NIKKLFTGIFFATA
+39 NIKKILTGILIFTTF
-53 LLLGQFEDP
+53 LFGQFEDP
-62 VSISTSIEGNA
+62 VSITASVRENV

-79 EVQVIFSIDQG
+79 EVQVIFAIDRE
-90 WHIYGMDEIENG
+90 WHIYGMEKIENG
-102 PIPTSVKIFG
+102 PIPTSIQIVG
-112 EAIKKQGIAIE
+112 DAVEKQGIIVE
-123 PDPIVSY
+123 PTPIVSY
-130 DDGFEMDIPHHDGRT
+130 DEGFEIDIPHHEGRT
-145 IITIP
+145 KFIVPIK
-150 LQLKDNVELGEIQ
+150 LKEDIEPGSIL
-163 LIAEATYQSCN
+163 LTATATYQSCN
-174 NTVCY
+174 STICY
-179 PPMDQSIEF
+179 PPMDQSVKIDL
-188 TVIIEPGDPRIDK
+188 VVEPGEARTDLILMEEPA
-201 LNLVE
+201 VE
-206 KVAIIE
+206 VNANELTTLDSAI
-212 NIDEL
+212 
-217 SSLDN
+217 
-222 AIEKGFWSFIILA
+222 AKGFWSFILLA

-260 QQGETSGKKPIKNAT
+260 QQGETSGKKPIANAL
-275 VYALGIIATFTLL
+275 VYTLGIITTFTLL
-288 GFLLAVFLG
+288 GFLLAIFLG

-317 FVFFA
+317 FIFFA

-333 PQKLR
+333 PEKLR
-338 SYSLNQEKRSG
+338 SFSLQQEKRSG
-349 YVGILFMALT
+349 YIGVLFMAFT

-381 GQWFWPMI
+381 GQWFWPLL

-422 NAVKVVLG
+422 NAVKVVMG

-439 FIGNVDIVWGW
+439 FLGNVDLVWGL
-450 GLFTHNVVLAIWT
+450 GIFTHNVVLAIWT

-469 GLYLLG
+469 GIYLLG

-493 LLSLFFIVF
+493 ILSLFFIVF
-502 GIYLGIGLLGRPI
+502 GIYLGTGLLGRPI

-532 IFITGVDTV
+532 IVMTGKDTKV
-541 VDANKWYS
+541 EAQKWFSEMTDA
-549 ELEDGIA
+549 IA
-556 EAKRSG
+556 EAKRIG

-583 ILAQLEIRELLE
+583 ILSLLE
-595 HFVLVKLY
+595 VRNLLEQFVLVKLY
-603 TDGGKNHR
+603 TDGGENHR
-611 VKRQYEIDRFG
+611 EKRQYEIDRFG
-622 TAAQPFYAILDGN
+622 TAAQPFYVILDGS
-635 EIEIARFPGMTRDLN
+635 ELEIARFAGMTRN
-650 EFKEFLNKGINKG
+650 TSVFVEFLNKGLNKG

>member
-1 MLLNIVKV
+1 
-9 CVTDCYICHLTDYTF
+9 
-24 LLLYIIFTGIKIKIM
+24 M
-39 NIKKLFTGIFFATA
+39 NIKTILTGILIFATF
-53 LLLGQFEDP
+53 LFGEFEDP
-62 VSISTSIEGNA
+62 VSITASVKENV

-79 EVQVIFSIDQG
+79 EVQVIFSIDRG
-90 WHIYGMDEIENG
+90 WHIYGMEEIENG
-102 PIPTSVKIFG
+102 PIPTSIQIVG
-112 EAIKKQGIAIE
+112 EEIEKQGIIVE
-123 PDPIVSY
+123 PEPIVSY
-130 DDGFEMDIPHHDGRT
+130 DEGFEMDIPHHDGRT
-145 IITIP
+145 KFIIPIK
-150 LQLKDNVELGEIQ
+150 LKDNIESGTISLT
-163 LIAEATYQSCN
+163 ATATYQSCN
-174 NTVCY
+174 NTICY
-179 PPMDQSIEF
+179 PPIDQSVEVDLI
-188 TVIIEPGDPRIDK
+188 VEPGEARADR

-206 KVAIIE
+206 ETK
-212 NIDEL
+212 IDVIRNDL
-217 SSLDN
+217 TSLDS
-222 AIEKGFWSFIILA
+222 AIAKGFWSFILLA

-260 QQGETSGKKPIKNAT
+260 QQGETSGKKPIKNAL
-275 VYALGIIATFTLL
+275 VYALGIITTFTLL

-317 FVFFA
+317 FIFFA

-333 PQKLR
+333 PAKLR
-338 SYSLNQEKRSG
+338 NISMQQEKRSG
-349 YVGILFMALT
+349 YIGILFMALT

-389 GMIVFSTAFAL
+389 GMIIFSAAFAL

-439 FIGNVDIVWGW
+439 FIGNVDLVWGW
-450 GLFTHNVVLAIWT
+450 GLFTHSVVLAIWT

-469 GLYLLG
+469 GIYLLG
-475 KIRLPHDSPIES
+475 KIRLPHDSPVES

-493 LLSLFFIVF
+493 ILSLLFIVF
-502 GIYLGIGLLGRPI
+502 GIYLGTGLIGRPI

-532 IFITGVDTV
+532 IVMTGKDTIV
-541 VDANKWYS
+541 EAQKWFS
-549 ELEDGIA
+549 EMNEAIA
-556 EAKRSG
+556 EAKRTG

-583 ILAQLEIRELLE
+583 ILSQLEVRNLLE
-595 HFVLVKLY
+595 QFVLVKLY

-611 VKRQYEIDRFG
+611 KKRQYEIDRFG
-622 TAAQPFYAILDGN
+622 TAAQPFYAILNGN
-635 EIEIARFPGMTRDLN
+635 ESEIERFSGMTRN
-650 EFKEFLNKGINKG
+650 VKEFIEFLNKGLE